1 MRPWHLHTLDG
12 QQQREKKF
20 EGKNRKGSDQRHI
33 RESNRVLILNY
44 IRKQKTLPRSELA
57 RYTGLSR
64 TAIGNIVDELIQEG
78 IVLQEDRR
86 TGDDRRTML
95 LSFNA
100 RAGYVL
106 GGTLGRQH
114 LTVLLAD
121 LIGTP
126 LQRLDIPF
134 STIDGPEEGL
144 PHLAQALKAFIAKQ
158 QIEWKEIVGI
168 GLGIVGPLDPL
179 LQSTTAPTPFSGW
192 AGVTIQPA
200 LEKAL
205 GLPVYLDNDGNMGA
219 LGESRYGAG
228 RNERDV
234 IYVKVGSGIAGGL
247 ILNDQLYRGCAGT
260 AGEIGHIPVDFNGML
275 CHCGRYGCLETVAGK
290 QGILLEAQRSS
301 PTMTTMTQ
309 VIEAAREGDDGCI
322 HALERAGNYL
332 GFALAGLVNSL
343 NPCLI
348 VLDGSTLQ
356 AGDLVLHPLQK
367 TLEAHSL
374 QAPFTHTRVTLAEQ
388 SGLAMPFGGVATVLD
403 AVFHTT

>member
-1 MRPWHLHTLDG
+1 MRPWYPQTFNG
-12 QQQREKKF
+12 QRRREKQF
-20 EGKNRKGSDQRHI
+20 EDKNRKGADQRHI
-33 RESNRVLILNY
+33 RESNRTLILNY
-44 IRKQKTLPRSELA
+44 IREKKTLPRSELA
-57 RYTGLSR
+57 RYSGLSR
-64 TAIGNIVDELIQEG
+64 TAIGNIVDELVREG
-78 IVLQEDRR
+78 IILQEDHR

-95 LSFNA
+95 LTFNA
-100 RAGYVL
+100 RAGYVV

-114 LTVLLAD
+114 LTMLLAD

-126 LQRLDIPF
+126 LQRQDIPF
-134 STIDGPEEGL
+134 STIEGPQEGL
-144 PHLAQALKAFIAKQ
+144 PRLGNALKEFAAEQ

-192 AGVTIQPA
+192 AGVTIQPS
-200 LEKAL
+200 LEKML

-228 RNERDV
+228 RNERDM
-234 IYVKVGSGIAGGL
+234 IYMKVGSGIAGGL

-260 AGEIGHIPVDFNGML
+260 AGEIGHIPVDFNGTL

-290 QGILLEAQRSS
+290 QGILIEAQRSL
-301 PTMTTMTQ
+301 PTLTTIAE
-309 VIEAAREGDDGCI
+309 VIDAARDGNSACI
-322 HALERAGNYL
+322 GALERAGNFL

-348 VLDGSTLQ
+348 VLDGSTIQ
-356 AGDLVLHPLQK
+356 AGDLLLQPLQT

-388 SGLAMPFGGVATVLD
+388 SGLAMPLGGVATVLD
-403 AVFHTT
+403 EVFHAI